1 MLKKMLLFTSLG
13 VLLFAPA
20 ALPAQQPWETAGGE
34 ACFERW
40 IADTEARL
48 NRVDG
53 DRSHNNRKPWHFN
66 QYGLIVGQG
75 GHSVGPPDNWMQKGG
90 NRHAY
95 MWDIGEYTQV
105 GITWPNW
112 SLAGVQPLR
121 PYIYSCVGGGGGGGG
136 GQGPT
141 TVSCDEYARTAVA
154 QTSTYQANRCRGG
167 QPNWWSTD
175 YNRHRNW
182 CLGNPRNPAPSAGTA
197 MRQSVLD
204 QCLAGGGGGGG
215 GGQGPTTVSCDEYAR
230 AAVAQANTYQANRC
244 RGGQPNWWSADYNR
258 HRNWCLG
265 NPRNPAP
272 SAGTAMRQSVL
283 DQCLAGG
290 SGGGGG
296 GAEWIKRRYL
306 GCYKD
311 SSARDL
317 SGHSVSDSIGMT
329 TERCIAICA
338 EEKFSYAATQFA
350 RACFCDDDFGNY
362 GPATNCDMS
371 CTGNSAQICGGRWA
385 NSVYTTGVR
394 R

>member
-204 QCLAGGGGGGG
+204 QCLAGG
-215 GGQGPTTVSCDEYAR
+215 
-230 AAVAQANTYQANRC
+230 
-244 RGGQPNWWSADYNR
+244 
-258 HRNWCLG
+258 
-265 NPRNPAP
+265 
-272 SAGTAMRQSVL
+272 
-283 DQCLAGG
+283 